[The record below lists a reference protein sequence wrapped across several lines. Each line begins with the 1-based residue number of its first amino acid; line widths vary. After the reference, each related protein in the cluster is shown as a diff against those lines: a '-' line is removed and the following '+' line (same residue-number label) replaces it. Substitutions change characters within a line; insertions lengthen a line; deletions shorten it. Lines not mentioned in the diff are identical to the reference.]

1 MKSLNGRKAFMEG
14 YNTHPEKKGWDG
26 RRVKQKRWFF
36 HRPKRRSPRLVSL
49 PGQRPISSQAPAP
62 HFAEWGRF
70 NDCKEVPVGFLGSPG
85 SSSEH
90 PEVPVKTAGK
100 RQSELRGKPAEPRS
114 MVTRPFEEAVRPP
127 FFVGKHPLETNLECC
142 YRFLH

>member
-1 MKSLNGRKAFMEG
+1 MDEELKRQKSFYGGLQHSSG
-14 YNTHPEKKGWDG
+14 KKGAGWPQG
-26 RRVKQKRWFF
+26 ETKAIIF

-49 PGQRPISSQAPAP
+49 PGQRPISSQAPSP

-70 NDCKEVPVGFLGSPG
+70 NDCKEVPVGFLG